1 MVYKVSF
8 VLVLYAVSAVLD
20 AYLGITTLNPYRSYF
35 FRIAAVAT
43 VAAIFVMLIKK
54 GGTLK
59 ILPLILSSLALSLA
73 AIATGGYNDLIVAN
87 TVIKV
92 AAVMLTVKPDLIE
105 IEILTEDEEHKP
117 PQNHQQKPFHA
128 KSTES

>member
-1 MVYKVSF
+1 VVSIILDVYI
-8 VLVLYAVSAVLD
+8 
-20 AYLGITTLNPYRSYF
+20 GITTLNPYRSLF
-35 FRIAAVAT
+35 LRIAAVAT
-43 VAAIFVMLIKK
+43 IITIFVLLTKK
-54 GGTLK
+54 GQTLK
-59 ILPLILSSLALSLA
+59 IFPLFLASLILSLA

-92 AAVMLTVKPDLIE
+92 AAVMLTVKPGLIE

-117 PQNHQQKPFHA
+117 PQNHQQKPFRA

>member
-1 MVYKVSF
+1 MAYKVSF
-8 VLVLYAVSAVLD
+8 ALILYVVSIILD
-20 AYLGITTLNPYRSYF
+20 VYIGITTLNPYRSLF
-35 FRIAAVAT
+35 LRIAAVAT
-43 VAAIFVMLIKK
+43 IITIFVLLTKK
-54 GGTLK
+54 GQTLK
-59 ILPLILSSLALSLA
+59 IFPLFLASLILSLA

-92 AAVMLTVKPDLIE
+92 AAVMLTVKPGLIE

-117 PQNHQQKPFHA
+117 PQNHQQKPFRA